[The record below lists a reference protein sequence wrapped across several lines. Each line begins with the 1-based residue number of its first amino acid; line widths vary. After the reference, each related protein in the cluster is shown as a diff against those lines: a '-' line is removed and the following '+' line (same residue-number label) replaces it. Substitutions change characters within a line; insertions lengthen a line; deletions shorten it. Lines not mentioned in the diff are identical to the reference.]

1 MKKFTSVLIL
11 AFAVIFGA
19 HSAVAT
25 SLDNRDLAFAFGS
38 EGIATEMQMLS
49 EQEMVETEGAFFGL
63 IVRFGK
69 AIWNFIRP
77 AVVAAP
83 KNAGYG
89 AVTGSAS
96 YLGGSLVNDNWTLRG
111 QLAAAGGGA
120 VGGALSPNKWT
131 GVGGA
136 VAGGAMGAYLNS
148 PPSQNNSRNF
158 GRDIGFY
165 CGMCRNFSR

>member
-11 AFAVIFGA
+11 AFAVIFGT

-38 EGIATEMQMLS
+38 EEMGSEMQMLS

-69 AIWNFIRP
+69 AVWNFFRP
-77 AVVAAP
+77 AVISNTA
-83 KNAGYG
+83 YG
-89 AVTGSAS
+89 AATGSAS

-120 VGGALSPNKWT
+120 VGGALSPNRWA
-131 GVGGA
+131 GIGGAAVGG
-136 VAGGAMGAYLNS
+136 GTGAYLNS